1 MIIQQFKIEAK
12 ADYFFLKSILFALL
26 FVAISTTLV
35 NIQNFWE
42 FSTAN
47 YPLLPKLKILGLL
60 FIGSFQTIST
70 LDLTLLG
77 IVGILFG
84 MNIIIII
91 RKIKFLKTQGGIKL
105 TAGAGILSIATAGCA
120 SCGLSVISL
129 FGLGGAIAILP
140 FGGTELYFVAIA
152 ALLLS
157 LRYNLKAIYKA
168 CNIPVKS

>member
-1 MIIQQFKIEAK
+1 MVIQQFKIEAK
-12 ADYFFLKSILFALL
+12 ADYFFLKSFLFALL

-42 FSTAN
+42 FSTTS
-47 YPLLPKLKILGLL
+47 YPLLPKLKILSLL

-77 IVGILFG
+77 IVGMLFG
-84 MNIIIII
+84 MNTILII
-91 RKIKFLKTQGGIKL
+91 RKIKFLKNQGSVKL
-105 TAGAGILSIATAGCA
+105 TAGAGILSIVAAGCA

-129 FGLGGAIAILP
+129 LGLGGAIAILP
-140 FGGTELYFVAIA
+140 FGGTELYFIAII
-152 ALLLS
+152 ALLFS

-168 CNIPVKS
+168 CNIPAKS